1 MLLYGARNGCA
12 FPVRPDGSRYILF
25 GESPP
30 LPCIGI
36 ARSLDN
42 FETYTVVNGKDF
54 LLPLGANNTAEPEI
68 VVEAS
73 TPVVQLAT
81 GDYLHLYS
89 AGTPGWVPNGN
100 YTAGWIVMDAQDPSV
115 ILQRSSSHVLIASKD
130 YEGVPPLHGFPV
142 QRYRTTFVTSI
153 VPISGTVA
161 KSGNGTV
168 VQKYRLWWGAADAN
182 VATGILTVTAVP
194 TAR

>member
-1 MLLYGARNGCA
+1 MRRNGCA
-12 FPVRPDGSRYILF
+12 FPLRKDGERYILF

-36 ARSLDN
+36 AKSSDDY
-42 FETYTVVNGKDF
+42 ETYTVLNGKDW

-68 VVEAS
+68 VIEAS

-81 GDYLHLYS
+81 DDYLHLYS
-89 AGTPGWVPNGN
+89 AGTPGWVPKGN
-100 YTAGWIVMDAQDPSV
+100 YTAGWIVMDADDPTD
-115 ILQRSSSHVLIASKD
+115 ILQRSSTHVLIASKD
-130 YEGVPPLHGFPV
+130 YEGVPPLNGYPV

-153 VPISGTVA
+153 VPIVGSTT
-161 KSGNGTV
+161 KSAAGV
-168 VQKYRLWWGAADAN
+168 IEQKYRLWWGAADAN

-194 TAR
+194 L